1 MKKLILFAVAFV
13 ISVSSFAQHTVRMKG
28 FVVFSDSSAMDE
40 VIVSFSKEDEILS
53 INDVSDLTK
62 VKKVFIQLSNGSKK
76 KNDELSV
83 GNSIV
88 KHKIFVQGV
97 LDFSSL
103 ESIKRGMRNEVI
115 WVHSYNN
122 LRNGQKIFVGKRFKS
137 ASQSGM
143 IGLALPIVGSTVGIL
158 SGGTIPIIVGGVV
171 GLVLQFDAWSQVN
184 KAGAELDDHLKTLYK
199 K

>member
-1 MKKLILFAVAFV
+1 
-13 ISVSSFAQHTVRMKG
+13 MKG

-103 ESIKRGMRNEVI
+103 ESIKRGMRNEV
-115 WVHSYNN
+115 HSYNN

>member
-1 MKKLILFAVAFV
+1 
-13 ISVSSFAQHTVRMKG
+13 MKG
-28 FVVFSDSSAMDE
+28 FVVFSDSSATDE
-40 VIVSFSKEDEILS
+40 VIVSFSKDDEILS

-62 VKKVFIQLSNGSKK
+62 VKKVFIQLSNSSKK
-76 KNDELSV
+76 KKDQLSV

-103 ESIKRGMRNEVI
+103 ESIKRGMRNEII

-122 LRNGQKIFVGKRFKS
+122 IRNGHKNFVGERFKS

-143 IGLALPIVGSTVGIL
+143 LGLGLPIIGTTVGIL

-171 GLVLQFDAWSQVN
+171 GLALQFNAWNHVN
-184 KAGAELDDHLKTLYK
+184 KAGAELDDHLKTLHK